1 MRTPVAQIQLA
12 NDQYGNPNY
21 IVRKSDGLILQ
32 ANPAFFQLFG
42 IVGGT
47 SRQIFESEL
56 LANIALF
63 DQGDGLDRWVNCQAC
78 DGRHFLMGQNR
89 IDLVVD
95 AEEAT
100 LVTLWET
107 TLQEKILNRLQ
118 LAEQIFATA
127 MDGIVVTDSQG
138 IIQYVNPAFI
148 EMSGYEAQELFGMTL
163 RVIKS
168 GRHDDAFYQTLW
180 NSLHTQG
187 QWKGE
192 VWNRRKNGDIH
203 PEWLAISSMRDPD
216 GKILMFT
223 AMFRDLSE
231 RYQYEQK
238 LSYQAL
244 HDELTGLLNRR
255 SFHEKLNAAIEAAK
269 QTGEQFAL
277 LYLDLDGFKQVNDSL
292 GHEAGDQVLCAVA
305 HRIKA
310 CCGSELDCFRMGGDE
325 FALIVTSIEGEAENQ
340 LLRLAEQLLTTIR
353 EPISWSEVQ
362 TQVGV
367 SIGIAIFPNDGS
379 GGEQVM
385 VAADHR
391 MYAAKRAGR
400 NRICFRE

>member
-32 ANPAFFQLFG
+32 ANPAFFQVFG

>member
-32 ANPAFFQLFG
+32 ANSAFFQVFG